1 MADVETPAA
10 ESSPAAQ
17 PEAPQPADERQP
29 PEVLTIPTD
38 PEEYAEWRQTGKLP
52 ASKTKAVKEE
62 SAPSKQ
68 PPSSEDSAP
77 SKPRQKNADTRKE
90 ELNRE
95 IKDLLAQRDQVRKE
109 VEESRKQPDVK
120 KADSSP
126 AEKPPEPRQ
135 RPVKPKHEDF
145 KTWEEMEAAN
155 DKYVEELS
163 DYVAEQKIEEYIQK
177 QQRAAATREMQ
188 ARLDAAKDRY
198 GDEAEPKI
206 IDTATAVFEDQGVA
220 PALKVAMNRSPV
232 LVDALYVLGSDAGKL
247 ADFKK
252 LAKTDPI
259 EAMREWFVVEGLVK
273 QELSKQQEKQPAA
286 EARSTPPQGPDGK
299 FLPSAKTRTTP
310 APPVE
315 LGGNSSPPG
324 DERDRAAAAG
334 NVRAFFEAGNRKD
347 FARWKGQT

>member
-10 ESSPAAQ
+10 ESSPAEQ
-17 PEAPQPADERQP
+17 PLAEERQP
-29 PEVLTIPTD
+29 PEVLAIPTD

-52 ASKTKAVKEE
+52 ASKTKAVKED
-62 SAPSKQ
+62 SATSKQ
-68 PPSSEDSAP
+68 TPSSEDSAP
-77 SKPRQKNADTRKE
+77 SPKKQKNADTRKE

-95 IKDLLAQRDQVRKE
+95 IQELLAKRDQAKRE
-109 VEESRKQPDVK
+109 VEAVTKKDVK
-120 KADSSP
+120 AESSP

-155 DKYVEELS
+155 DKYAEELS
-163 DYVAEQKIEEYIQK
+163 DYIAEKKIEQYIQ
-177 QQRAAATREMQ
+177 QQRQEAATRQMQ
-188 ARLDAAKDRY
+188 ERLDAAKSRY

-259 EAMREWFVVEGLVK
+259 EAMREWFVIEGLVK
-273 QELSKQQEKQPAA
+273 QELSKQQEKQPAP